1 MNLPEEK
8 RYTILLIEDDRDQIQ
23 FVRTILRPGE
33 GAVGEIHAEETL
45 TAGLE
50 TLRALQPDL
59 LLLDLHLPDSAGL
72 ETFRKAKDAADDIPV
87 IIFSGNRDEQLAV
100 EAVRL
105 GAQDYLLKGDLREPL
120 FSRSLQYAVE
130 RKRIMRELDAAHTDL
145 ERQNAALEQ
154 ARRELQ
160 TERDMFVAG
169 PTVVFRRGA
178 ADGFPIDFV
187 SQNVSRFGYRPA
199 ELTAASTP
207 FETLVHEDD
216 RARFRREM
224 DERRESGGD
233 VLEIEYRIH
242 DAHGEIVW
250 LHEIT
255 RFLRDADGR
264 VTAQQAYVVDIT
276 GRRRAESS
284 LALTQRRY
292 ETLLGNID
300 DVIYEVDPEGR
311 FRYVSP
317 VIRGILGYE
326 PGELTGEHC
335 ASFIPPDRREEWKEQ
350 FPGMLEGKISTA
362 EFPFLTRGGEERTL
376 RFTSRRQMIGDT
388 LQGIA
393 GVISDTTDQRR
404 MEETL
409 RDIRNQTQQYL
420 DIAEV
425 AILSL
430 GLDGRI
436 LTINKK
442 GATILGY
449 AERDLI
455 GRNWFDVCIPEEQ
468 REAMRDFF
476 ERIVRGEE
484 TQPDIHENPV
494 LTAAG
499 EERQLRW
506 HNALLND
513 ARGRVTGVLSSG
525 EDVTEQRRIE
535 EEVRGSRELIELA
548 LWGADLGAWEW
559 YLRSDA
565 LLLNQRSAE
574 MFGYS
579 LDDPPLYAAFREQTL
594 PEEDIPRV
602 KELLDRH
609 LAGETPFYQNENWV
623 ITASGEWKWILERGK
638 VVEYDSMGSP
648 VRVAGTFLDLTER
661 KYAEIAL
668 EDSEKKF
675 RLLAEHST
683 DIIWTADA
691 EFKLTFVSPSAKH
704 ILGYAPEEL
713 IGTDFTEIVHESGKS
728 SLLEELHARIHG
740 SGIEEQHERGL
751 RLEIQVRKKNGD
763 PLWVEIVATPVV
775 DSSGR
780 LLTIHGNTRDIH
792 RRKTALIALSDS
804 EEKYRL
810 LVENQ
815 TDLVVRVDTEGHF
828 LFVSPSYC
836 RMFGKSEEEL
846 LGAEFYPMVHEDDRA
861 STLRA
866 MKSLFEPPH
875 TAHIEQ
881 RALTADGW
889 RWLAWSDTA
898 ELDGNGEISAIIGVG
913 RDITERKMAE
923 LALIESEKRLRTII
937 INLPVILFSF
947 DAEGIFT
954 LSEGKGLE
962 ALSLSPGQVVGQSI
976 FSVYADYPDIIR
988 DIERSLRGD
997 FFVSVIHIADH
1008 FFETWFSPLKDER
1021 GTVMQ
1026 VIGVAVD
1033 ISERIRTDKELHRY
1047 RDHLEELVE
1056 ARTLELERA
1065 NERLKRFRFALDSAA
1080 DNIYIV
1086 DPKTMKFLDLN
1097 DSAVHAL
1104 GYSRE
1109 ELLTMGPADI
1119 QAGSGKEDTLG
1130 IYADVRDGRTELG
1143 VFETEHRRKDGDIFP
1158 AEVFVRSF
1166 EISDGTLLVATSR
1179 DITRRKQVELALKDS
1194 ESKYRN
1200 VLENANE
1207 AIMVLQDNRL
1217 KFFNYKVLE
1226 LTGLAEEDLVG
1237 LSILEFV
1244 HPEDHDE
1251 VRLQYEKR
1259 VSGQLLPESYDVR
1272 MFDTNGTIKWME
1284 VRDVLIDWEGE
1295 PATLNFFNDITA
1307 RKAAEQYIR
1316 FQASLLSI
1324 VRNSVVAIDPVGHV
1338 TSWNAFAETLYG
1350 WTADEVEGKKI
1361 FDIPTFGKE
1370 FAEVIMPALRAKGA
1384 WEGELERVRKDGDR
1398 LAVYAMWNAIRHEDK
1413 VTGYVGIGIDMT
1425 ERKKLER
1432 ELLQSQKLAS
1442 LGILSEGIA
1451 HELRNP
1457 LGYASSAAQMLLRK
1471 KDMSDELRVK
1481 YSTAIHTGVEKA
1493 NKIVENL
1500 LLIGKPKGQLMKKQ
1514 IDLIE
1519 AVEEAFAM
1527 LDEQPLLGT
1536 VKRSSRFKSKPLF
1549 VLGNREMLVQLF
1561 FNLFMNA
1568 LNAMEG
1574 SGTLRVEGE
1583 QKGERVLVRVSDT
1596 GPGIPDDIVDNI
1608 FDPFFTTSKTDKGVG
1623 LGLTLCYFIMQ
1634 DHDGKIELDTTVEKG
1649 ATFELTFRTEQ

>member
-1 MNLPEEK
+1 MNPPQEQ

-33 GAVGEIHAEETL
+33 GIVGDIRAEETL
-45 TAGLE
+45 SEGLD
-50 TLRALQPDL
+50 ALAARKPDL
-59 LLLDLHLPDSAGL
+59 LLLDLHLPDSEGL
-72 ETFRKAKDAADDIPV
+72 DTFRRVKDSAGDIPI

-130 RKRIMRELDAAHTDL
+130 RARIMRERDTARADL

-169 PTVVFRRGA
+169 PTVVFRRGIS
-178 ADGFPIDFV
+178 DGFPIEFV

-199 ELTAASTP
+199 ELMSDATP
-207 FETLVHEDD
+207 FESLIHQDD
-216 RARFRREM
+216 RIHFTREM
-224 DERRESGGD
+224 RTMQESGGN
-233 VLEIEYRIH
+233 VLEIEYRML
-242 DAHGEIVW
+242 DAQGEVVW

-255 RFLRDADGR
+255 RFLRDAEGHI
-264 VTAQQAYVVDIT
+264 TAQQAYVVDIT

-284 LALTQRRY
+284 LARTRQRY
-292 ETLLGNID
+292 EILLGNID
-300 DVIYEVDPEGR
+300 DVIYELDPDGR

-317 VIRGILGYE
+317 AISRILGYE
-326 PGELTGEHC
+326 PQELEGEQC
-335 ASFIPPDRREEWKEQ
+335 AGLIPPDRREEWNEQ
-350 FPGMLEGKISTA
+350 FHEMLEGNISAA
-362 EFPFLTRGGEERTL
+362 EFPFLASDGAERML
-376 RFTSRRQMIGDT
+376 RITSRRRLVGEA

-393 GVISDTTDQRR
+393 GVLSDVTEQRHL
-404 MEETL
+404 EETL
-409 RDIRNQTQQYL
+409 LDIRSQTQQYL

-425 AILSL
+425 IILSL
-430 GLDGRI
+430 DSVGRI

-449 AERDLI
+449 TERELI
-455 GRNWFDVCIPEEQ
+455 GRNWFETCIPEAW
-468 REAMRDFF
+468 RDDMRNFF
-476 ERIVRGEE
+476 GRIVRGEE
-484 TQPDIHENPV
+484 SRPDMHENPI
-494 LTAAG
+494 LTSSG
-499 EERQLRW
+499 EERLLRW
-506 HNALLND
+506 HNDLLHD
-513 ARGRVTGVLSSG
+513 TRGRVIGVLSSG
-525 EDVTEQRRIE
+525 EDITEQRRIE

-559 YLRSDA
+559 YVSSDR
-565 LLLNQRSAE
+565 LLLNRRAAE
-574 MFGYS
+574 MFGFS
-579 LDDPPLYAAFREQTL
+579 IDDTLGFADFRQQTL
-594 PEEDIPRV
+594 PEEDVPRV
-602 KELLDRH
+602 REMLERH
-609 LAGETPFYQNENWV
+609 LTGESPFYQSENWV
-623 ITASGEWKWILERGK
+623 ITSSGEWKWILERGK
-638 VVEYDSMGSP
+638 AVEYDSHGSA

-675 RLLAEHST
+675 RLLAENST

-691 EFKLTFVSPSAKH
+691 EFILTFVSPSVNH

-713 IGTDFTEIVHESGKS
+713 VGTDFTDIVHEDGKAD
-728 SLLEELHARIHG
+728 LLKELHARIHG
-740 SGIEEQHERGL
+740 SDIEEQHERSL
-751 RLEIQVRKKNGD
+751 RMEIQARRKDGS
-763 PLWVEIVATPVV
+763 PLWVEMVATPVI

-792 RRKTALIALSDS
+792 RRKTALIALSES

-815 TDLVVRVDTEGHF
+815 TDLVVRIDTEGRF

-846 LGAEFYPMVHEDDRA
+846 LGQTFYPMVHEDDRPA
-861 STLRA
+861 TLSA

-875 TAHIEQ
+875 TAHVEQ

-898 ELDGNGEISAIIGVG
+898 ELDENGDITAIIGVG
-913 RDITERKMAE
+913 RDVTERKMAE

-947 DAEGIFT
+947 DAEGMFT
-954 LSEGKGLE
+954 LSEGKALE
-962 ALSLSPGQVVGQSI
+962 TLSLRPGQVVGQSI
-976 FSVYADYPDIIR
+976 LGVYADYPDIIR
-988 DIERSLRGD
+988 DIQRSLRGD
-997 FFVSVIHIADH
+997 AFTSVIHIADH
-1008 FFETWFSPLKDER
+1008 FFETWFSPLKDDR
-1021 GTVMQ
+1021 GTVTQ

-1033 ISERIRTDKELHRY
+1033 ITERIRTDKELHRY

-1086 DPKTMKFLDLN
+1086 DPQTMKFLDLN
-1097 DSAVHAL
+1097 DSAVRAL

-1119 QAGSGKEDTLG
+1119 QAGGGAGDVLRV
-1130 IYADVRDGRTELG
+1130 YADVRDGRTELG
-1143 VFETEHRRKDGDIFP
+1143 MFETEHRRKDGEAFP
-1158 AEVFVRSF
+1158 VEVFVRSF

-1179 DITRRKQVELALKDS
+1179 DITRRKQVEVALKDS

-1217 KFFNYKVLE
+1217 QFFNYKLLE

-1259 VSGQLLPESYDVR
+1259 VAGQLLPESYDVR
-1272 MFDTNGTIKWME
+1272 MFDSNGTIKWME
-1284 VRDVLIDWEGE
+1284 VRDVLISWEGA

-1307 RKAAEQYIR
+1307 RKVAEQYIR

-1350 WTADEVEGKKI
+1350 WTPEEVEGKKI

-1370 FAEVIMPALRAKGA
+1370 FSEVIMPALREKGT

-1398 LAVYAMWNAIRHEDK
+1398 LAVYAMWNTIRHEDK

-1457 LGYASSAAQMLLRK
+1457 LGYASAAAQMLLRK
-1471 KDMSDELRVK
+1471 KDMSDDQRVK

-1514 IDLIE
+1514 IDLID

-1536 VKRSSRFKSKPLF
+1536 VARSSRFKTKPLF
-1549 VLGNREMLVQLF
+1549 VLGNREMIVQLF

-1574 SGTLRVEGE
+1574 SGKLHVEGE
-1583 QKGERVLVRVSDT
+1583 QKGERVHVRVSDT

-1608 FDPFFTTSKTDKGVG
+1608 FDPFFTTSKTEKGVG

-1634 DHDGKIELDTTVEKG
+1634 DHDGKIELDTEFEKG
-1649 ATFELTFRTEQ
+1649 AAFDLTFRAEA